1 MAYVHTGIVD
11 DEPIDYLGG
20 TSTEYLRK
28 RWPGVLIGNGGYT
41 PEVASGL
48 VAGGACELV
57 AFGKL
62 FLANSDLVG
71 RLRDDLPLAEY
82 SRAVLDTL
90 V

>member
-1 MAYVHTGIVD
+1 MCILAS
-11 DEPIDYLGG
+11 
-20 TSTEYLRK
+20 STMNRSTILAAHPRNIY
-28 RWPGVLIGNGGYT
+28 GVLIGNGGYT